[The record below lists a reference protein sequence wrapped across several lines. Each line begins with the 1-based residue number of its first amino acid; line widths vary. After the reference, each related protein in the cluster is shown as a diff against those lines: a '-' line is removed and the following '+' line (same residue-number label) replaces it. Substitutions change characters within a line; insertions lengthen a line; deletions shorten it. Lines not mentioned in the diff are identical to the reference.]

1 VISTAPNPGQSADDR
16 WTPEGPAI
24 LALGPLSL
32 TYRGVS
38 GAIGGPKQ
46 QLVLSLLLAA
56 EGKAVC
62 IERLIDGVWADEPPA
77 SAKGTIHS
85 YLSHLRNAVGDIIV
99 REGNAYRVRVG
110 PDNFD
115 VSRFEDLL
123 YRARAIIGMQ
133 PRRGAEMIREGLS
146 LWRGDPYSG
155 LTDCRQIHDEA
166 VRLEEVKLGAIEDC
180 VDAELEI
187 GLHATLVPP
196 LESLVATHP
205 FRERL
210 IGQLMVALFR
220 SGRQIEA
227 LNVYKRTAVRFTEEY
242 GLPPSA
248 ELRRLEAMVIA
259 QSQDLQPQQDRFS
272 EE

>member
-1 VISTAPNPGQSADDR
+1 MISTAPNPGRSADGR

-32 TYRGVS
+32 TYRGVT

-56 EGKAVC
+56 GGKAVC
-62 IERLIDGVWADEPPA
+62 IERLIDCVWADEPPA

-85 YLSHLRNAVGDIIV
+85 YLSHLRAAVGDIIV
-99 REGNAYRVRVG
+99 REGNAYRIEVD
-110 PDNFD
+110 PENFD

-123 YRARAIIGMQ
+123 YRARAVVGIR
-133 PRRGAEMIREGLS
+133 PRQGAEMIREGLS
-146 LWRGDPYSG
+146 LWRGDPFSG
-155 LTDCRQIHDEA
+155 LTDCPKIHDEA
-166 VRLEEVKLGAIEDC
+166 VRLEEVRIGAIEDC
-180 VDAELEI
+180 IDAELEI
-187 GLHATLVPP
+187 GEHAALVSP
-196 LESLVATHP
+196 LETLVATHP

-210 IGQLMVALFR
+210 IGQLMIALFR

-227 LNVYKRTAVRFTEEY
+227 LNVYKRTAVRFAEEY

-259 QSQDLQPQQDRFS
+259 QSQDLQPQRGRFS

>member
-1 VISTAPNPGQSADDR
+1 VISTAPNPGRSADGG
-16 WTPEGPAI
+16 WIPEGPAI

-38 GAIGGPKQ
+38 GAIGGPRQ

-56 EGKAVC
+56 GGKAVS
-62 IERLIDGVWADEPPA
+62 IDQLIDCVWVDEPPA

-85 YLSHLRNAVGDIIV
+85 YLSHLRGAVGDIIF
-99 REGNAYRVRVG
+99 REGNAYRIEVA
-110 PDNFD
+110 PENFD

-123 YRARAIIGMQ
+123 YRARSVIGMQ
-133 PRRGAEMIREGLS
+133 PRQGAEMIREGLS

-166 VRLEEVKLGAIEDC
+166 VRLEEVRLGAIEDC
-180 VDAELEI
+180 IDAELEI
-187 GLHATLVPP
+187 GECATLVPP
-196 LESLVATHP
+196 LESLVGTHP

-210 IGQLMVALFR
+210 IGQLMIALYR
-220 SGRQIEA
+220 CGRQIEA
-227 LNVYKRTAVRFTEEY
+227 LNVYKRTAVRFAEEY

-248 ELRRLEAMVIA
+248 ELRSLEAMVIA